1 MRKSLLINGG
11 THGTEKI
18 GLYVIE
24 SLKSLIG
31 NNKNIS
37 YNIAHPEALAK
48 NVRFLE
54 TDLNRSFPGRSDGSL
69 EERIAFMLQ
78 PVIKSYD
85 VVVDIHS
92 TESGL
97 KSAIILT
104 KVDDMAINLVRSTN
118 AKYVLIM
125 DITKDNAFVSSANI
139 GIGFEYGADDDP
151 KTLKDTVNGIALIM
165 RCMGFNVKTKAR
177 ATKQKKCFRITES
190 IPKPEGFVAMKN
202 IKNYKLVLAGQ
213 VYAYNPITQC
223 VLKAEKDFYPI
234 IFNEPR
240 YTDIFGFMGQRDL
253 EIEKNMIQQIISE
266 EENNIGGGW
275 QEGFPS

>member
-18 GLYVIE
+18 GSYVIE

-54 TDLNRSFPGRSDGSL
+54 TDLNRSFPGRPDGSL
-69 EERIAFMLQ
+69 EEQIAFMLQ
-78 PVIKSYD
+78 SVIKSYD

-104 KVDDMAINLVRSTN
+104 KVDDKTIDLVRSTN

-125 DITKDNAFVSSANI
+125 DITKGNSLVSAANI
-139 GIGFEYGADDDP
+139 GIGFEYGADGDP
-151 KTLKDTVNGIALIM
+151 KTLKDTVNGIALIL
-165 RCMGFNVKTKAR
+165 RYMGFNLKTKAR

-190 IPKPEGFVAMKN
+190 IPKLEGFIALKN

-213 VYAYNPITQC
+213 PYVHNPITQC

-234 IFNEPR
+234 IFNEQR

-253 EIEKNMIQQIISE
+253 EIEKSLVQQMIVEQ
-266 EENNIGGGW
+266 ENNTGGGW
-275 QEGFPS
+275 QGGFPS